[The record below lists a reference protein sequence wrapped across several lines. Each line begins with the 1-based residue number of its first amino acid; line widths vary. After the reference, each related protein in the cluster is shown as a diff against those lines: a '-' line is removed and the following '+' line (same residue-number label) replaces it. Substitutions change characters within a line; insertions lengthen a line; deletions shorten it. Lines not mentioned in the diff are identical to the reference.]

1 MRLHG
6 NAYLSADCPRDLPD
20 GVISVELNS
29 EHREML
35 SHWLDQS
42 SKAILSR
49 AYRYAHNPQTGSML
63 PANLIKQLRCVVAAT
78 LNKKDKSDAEFYLHL
93 SGADKPPAEQAKRE
107 PIRLKKRTGGAR
119 MYIMGLTGGGQP
131 ERIPGKE

>member
-35 SHWLDQS
+35 S
-42 SKAILSR
+42 
-49 AYRYAHNPQTGSML
+49 YRYAHNPQTGSML